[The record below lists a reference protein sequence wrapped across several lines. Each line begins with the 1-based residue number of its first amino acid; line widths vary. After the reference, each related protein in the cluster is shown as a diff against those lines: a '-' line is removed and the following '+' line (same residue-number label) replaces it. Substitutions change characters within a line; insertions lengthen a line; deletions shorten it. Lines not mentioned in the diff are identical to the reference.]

1 MAFSRSY
8 FCYTGRKADL
18 LRRMAKIKKK
28 QRCEHRRKKQTNNSR
43 HQKETGGSDS
53 GAHRCLEDPKR
64 QRSTGAT
71 VDPVSASEAT
81 GSGPPPSTASGRLSH
96 EARSFQRVSAN
107 ETQPDPPPRSIDV
120 LHRHGDDVIGSD
132 ELSEFE
138 PSTVGVGDV
147 EQARLPMAI
156 VSGWVN
162 NIVVAIGGGPK
173 GPGSPNFWHILSFCA
188 SRDGV
193 PNQSTVARLN
203 SKYLALPKSLGGD

>member
-1 MAFSRSY
+1 MLPQGVHLQTPEIMQQAPWPQHQVFCTASNSSSMQEPSFSSLLLCAMAFSRSY

-81 GSGPPPSTASGRLSH
+81 GSGPPPSLHSFRTSFTRSAFVPASER
-96 EARSFQRVSAN
+96 ERDAARSSSSLDRRSS
-107 ETQPDPPPRSIDV
+107 PPR
-120 LHRHGDDVIGSD
+120 
-132 ELSEFE
+132 
-138 PSTVGVGDV
+138 
-147 EQARLPMAI
+147 
-156 VSGWVN
+156 
-162 NIVVAIGGGPK
+162 
-173 GPGSPNFWHILSFCA
+173 
-188 SRDGV
+188 
-193 PNQSTVARLN
+193 
-203 SKYLALPKSLGGD
+203 